1 MPITLMPNEFPDCQS
16 FILLFHLLLSF
27 QFGSFPNL
35 PTSLISVQETRER
48 LNRCD
53 QVRWKGLRHS
63 AGHRLKAKRLVGYR
77 RRRDY
82 GKLTSSFIFYLFTTL
97 EAHESHR
104 AYYFFSIF
112 CFFCCCFSIFFS
124 FFLFLLLLR
133 LSVLVFA
140 AFSTRS
146 LFHLLVGNPPGPE
159 GPPITPNTRRI
170 TWCSAFLLASFC
182 LPLSLSF
189 ILLSFLCVAV
199 LFHITCTILCSCLS
213 LFLSILKCRSQR

>member
-124 FFLFLLLLR
+124 FFFFFFFFFVYLSSFSLR
-133 LSVLVFA
+133 FRRALS
-140 AFSTRS
+140 S
-146 LFHLLVGNPPGPE
+146 
-159 GPPITPNTRRI
+159 I
-170 TWCSAFLLASFC
+170 C
-182 LPLSLSF
+182 L
-189 ILLSFLCVAV
+189 
-199 LFHITCTILCSCLS
+199 
-213 LFLSILKCRSQR
+213 